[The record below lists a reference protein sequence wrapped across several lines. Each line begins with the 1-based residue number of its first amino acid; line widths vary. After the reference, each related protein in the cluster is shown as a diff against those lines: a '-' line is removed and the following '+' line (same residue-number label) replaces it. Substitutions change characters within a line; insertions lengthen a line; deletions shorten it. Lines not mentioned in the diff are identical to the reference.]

1 MVDRRSWLR
10 GGALSIAALWASLPA
25 RPATAQGIK
34 LPDGAE
40 AAARLPPSELMA
52 KAQALLGA
60 GRGEEA
66 TFWFYAGQLR
76 YRSYLAAHRNLDQT
90 GHPAVFAALIET
102 IGRPVNEYAFGD
114 VTKLASTISMVLEWD
129 RRYPDPSL
137 AGPEHEKTR
146 NALEGLREQIMA
158 QADSIRRERQQ
169 LGLPNR

>member
-1 MVDRRSWLR
+1 MVDRRFWLR
-10 GGALSIAALWASLPA
+10 GGALLIAALLAFVPA
-25 RPATAQGIK
+25 LPATAQGSN

-40 AAARLPPSELMA
+40 AAARLPPSEVMA

-60 GRGEEA
+60 VRADEA

-76 YRSYLAAHRNLDQT
+76 YRSYLAAHRDLDQT
-90 GHPAVFAALIET
+90 GHPALFAALIET

-114 VTKLASTISMVLEWD
+114 VATLANTISMVLEWD

-146 NALEGLREQIMA
+146 NGLEGLRDQIMA

-169 LGLPNR
+169 RGLPNR